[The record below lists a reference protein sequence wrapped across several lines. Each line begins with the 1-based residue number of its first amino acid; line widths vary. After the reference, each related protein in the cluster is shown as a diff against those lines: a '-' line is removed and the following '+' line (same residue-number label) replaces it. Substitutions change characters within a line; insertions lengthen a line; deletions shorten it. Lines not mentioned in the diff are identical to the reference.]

1 MAITYIP
8 LATTTL
14 GSNQSSF
21 SFSSISSEY
30 TDLIIVGDVTTT
42 SSGVD
47 MYMRFNGSSSGYS
60 VQWLGS
66 NGSAVY
72 AAHLSGQSQA
82 RLNYGVD
89 VSSLNGT
96 MFILNILNYANT
108 SMYKTFW
115 NRTGKADDSVEISI
129 GVWESTVAINEITL
143 LPSSLS
149 WATGSIFSLYGI
161 KAA

>member
-42 SSGVD
+42 SSGPD

-60 VQWLGS
+60 VQW
-66 NGSAVY
+66 
-72 AAHLSGQSQA
+72 Q
-82 RLNYGVD
+82 
-89 VSSLNGT
+89 VS
-96 MFILNILNYANT
+96 
-108 SMYKTFW
+108 
-115 NRTGKADDSVEISI
+115 
-129 GVWESTVAINEITL
+129 
-143 LPSSLS
+143 
-149 WATGSIFSLYGI
+149 
-161 KAA
+161 